1 MRYYSIDLL
10 FKLSKSDSAN
20 LDNFVLLRIA
30 RLKFD
35 EETSVSLNSN
45 YGFGL
50 MLILGTILSLT
61 MGVLLVRICILIN
74 LNFHQ
79 SILIYNVNIV
89 DTIWRIFVVF
99 KFRLEY
105 CNFVLYYSLR
115 GRYCFINIL
124 HAYKVTRTI
133 NVNEC

>member
-45 YGFGL
+45 YGFVL
-50 MLILGTILSLT
+50 MSILGTILSLT

-79 SILIYNVNIV
+79 SIIIYNVNIV
-89 DTIWRIFVVF
+89 DTIWRIFIVF
-99 KFRLEY
+99 KFRL
-105 CNFVLYYSLR
+105 
-115 GRYCFINIL
+115 
-124 HAYKVTRTI
+124 
-133 NVNEC
+133 

>member
-45 YGFGL
+45 YGFVL
-50 MLILGTILSLT
+50 MPIFGTILPLT
-61 MGVLLVRICILIN
+61 MGVLLVRICILTN

-79 SILIYNVNIV
+79 SILIHNVNIV
-89 DTIWRIFVVF
+89 DTIWRIFIVF
-99 KFRLEY
+99 KFRL
-105 CNFVLYYSLR
+105 
-115 GRYCFINIL
+115 
-124 HAYKVTRTI
+124 
-133 NVNEC
+133 